1 MNRFLIGITLFV
13 ILFASSCKED
23 DVLSKK
29 VNFDRTALLEHYA
42 NDIIPIQYQALKLN
56 INAMNEAWV
65 AFKTE
70 PSAANLNELKL
81 HFIESYKAW
90 QNCSVYEIGPAEQIL
105 LRANMNTFPTDTF
118 KIGTN
123 IRTAN
128 YNLSSAANLD
138 AKGLP
143 ALDYLFFFDKN
154 TDIIINYL
162 SKNSTSVYVDA
173 VINDIKTNV
182 DFVNTTWASESYRN
196 QFISKNGV
204 DVGSSLGQLVN
215 QFNFDLELIKTAKLG
230 IPLGKKTMG
239 EALPQ
244 MVEAYYSGYS
254 KEMILLNLKNLMN
267 VYSGNIDNQTSGM
280 GLDDYLK
287 AISAKTNGVDL
298 DVKILEQMQS
308 AYTANEAL
316 PAVLSEAIIN
326 QNSIVDAAY
335 TEVQRCIIYTKTEMP
350 SALGIMITY
359 QDNDGD

>member
-1 MNRFLIGITLFV
+1 MNKISTAIALLV

-29 VNFDRTALLEHYA
+29 VDFDRTALLEHYA
-42 NDIIPIQYQALKLN
+42 NNIIPQQYDSLQLHV
-56 INAMNEAWV
+56 NAMNNAWIV
-65 AFKTE
+65 FKGN
-70 PSAANLNELKL
+70 PSEANLGIVKVE
-81 HFIESYKAW
+81 FIASYKAW

-105 LRANMNTFPTDTF
+105 FRANMNTFPTDTF

-123 IRTAN
+123 IRNAN
-128 YNLSSAANLD
+128 YNLSAASNLD

-143 ALDYLFFFDKN
+143 ALDYLFFFDANSN
-154 TDIIINYL
+154 TVINFL
-162 SKNSTSVYVDA
+162 SRAATIAYVDA
-173 VINDIKTNV
+173 IINDIKSNV
-182 DFVNTTWASESYRN
+182 AFVHSTWTSETYRN
-196 QFISKNGV
+196 QFVSKNGV

-239 EALPQ
+239 EPLPK
-244 MVEAYYSGYS
+244 MVEAYYSGLS
-254 KEMILLNLKNLMN
+254 KQLILLNLKNLMN
-267 VYSGNIDNQTSGM
+267 VYSGTNDNQQNGL

-298 DVKILEQMQS
+298 DVKIMEQMQS
-308 AYTANEAL
+308 AYAANNAL
-316 PAVLSEAIIN
+316 PEILSEAIVN
-326 QNSIVDAAY
+326 QNTIVESAY

-350 SALGIMITY
+350 SVLGIMITY